1 MRPSASEPGPYAD
14 GGKQPTA
21 RLRCSNAAEE
31 SDARRPATVSRIGD
45 ADAIALHV

>member
-1 MRPSASEPGPYAD
+1 MATECERTRAVRD